1 MNPNATAE
9 LEQLRRWNMELI
21 KGNGEWAAKFY
32 KDEEEKKKEEVN
44 KKAVLEIIGE
54 QSIKIKTLERENTEK
69 AERIAFLERENS
81 ELRLESVTYTGRP
94 TRDSNR
100 LTVEDLVGPLD
111 EVRID
116 VTEDDD
122 NSSIPSL
129 VTDNSDDSSMPS
141 LIPVSSNVLEK
152 PPLLRM
158 INDPNDPYGLY
169 NNSDS
174 VLPEIPEPAED
185 LLASLDQ
192 YMGEAQTRYYEQ
204 IDMEIERQYYADE
217 EAKVQA
223 KSNDEEDTEE
233 KDGWLYYL
241 KRQRVY

>member
-81 ELRLESVTYTGRP
+81 ELRLQSVTYTGRP

-111 EVRID
+111 ID

-141 LIPVSSNVLEK
+141 LIPVQSNVLEK

-158 INDPNDPYGLY
+158 INDPYGLY

-174 VLPEIPEPAED
+174 VLPEIREPAED

-192 YMGEAQTRYYEQ
+192 YMDEAQTRYYHDMDMEYAEAAESRNYQ
-204 IDMEIERQYYADE
+204 IDMEIEPADE
-217 EAKVQA
+217 EAQA
-223 KSNDEEDTEE
+223 KVNEDQDTEDQ
-233 KDGWLYYL
+233 DGWLYYL
-241 KRQRVY
+241 HR